1 VAPRVLIAA
10 GGTGGHVFPALACAE
25 EFKERG
31 WEVCFVG
38 VGKRL
43 EHEVFPKLG
52 KYFVL
57 KVNPLRQGGNLKK
70 VWAFFR
76 VLGSLKD
83 AVSIIEALKPQ
94 LVLGFGSYVSG
105 PVIVAAWLKRVKRAI
120 HEQNVLMGFSN
131 RMSAPFAQRVFVSF
145 EETLRL
151 FPSPKVILTGN
162 PVRKS
167 IIEEARGQKRG
178 ERFTLFVLGGSQGAR
193 PINRAVVEVIN
204 RWSERDIEVIHQTGF
219 EDLEFVKEVSRK
231 FGLGYTAFAFDPA
244 VGRHYGRAHL
254 VLCRAG
260 ALTLAELG
268 VVGRASI
275 LVPYPHAVD
284 RHQLE
289 NAKVFE
295 RKGASK
301 VIMQGELTPERLFNT
316 IKELKEDKDQRA
328 EMEKKALS
336 LGKPWAA
343 KVLVDRCEELL
354 HVQG

>member
-1 VAPRVLIAA
+1 MAPKVLIAA

-38 VGKRL
+38 VGKGL
-43 EHEVFPKLG
+43 EQEVFSPLG

-57 KVNPLRQGGNLKK
+57 RVRPLRQGTIPKK
-70 VWAFFR
+70 AFAFFEALLA
-76 VLGSLKD
+76 VND
-83 AVSIIEALKPQ
+83 ALRIIEATHPQ

-105 PVIVAAWLKRVKRAI
+105 PVIVAAWLKKVKRAI

-131 RMSAPFAQRVFVSF
+131 RLSAPFAQKVFVSF

-151 FPSPKVILTGN
+151 FPSPKLVLTGN

-167 IIEEARGQKRG
+167 VMEEARVQKRG
-178 ERFTLFVLGGSQGAR
+178 ERFTLFILGGSQGSK
-193 PINRAVVEVIN
+193 PINRAVVEALK
-204 RWSERDIEVIHQTGF
+204 RWSKGEIEVIHQTGF
-219 EDLEFVKEVSRK
+219 EDLEFVEEVYR
-231 FGLGYTAFAFDPA
+231 GLGLGFAAFAFDLA
-244 VGRHYGRAHL
+244 IGRHYGKAHV
-254 VLCRAG
+254 VLSRAG

-268 VVGRASI
+268 AVGRASVLI
-275 LVPYPHAVD
+275 PYPHAVD

-295 RKGASK
+295 KSGASK
-301 VIMQGELTPERLFNT
+301 VILQGELTPERLFNVL
-316 IKELKEDKDQRA
+316 KELKEDEVQRA
-328 EMEKKALS
+328 EMERKALS

-343 KVLVDRCEELL
+343 KALVDHCEELL